1 MIILMKLNHE
11 QISLIPEEKYR
22 RVKYRKLNDLYLW
35 YNFNIHKLLEYLMT
49 SKFDDSRYRE
59 SCSRASTPSI
69 ITQRTF
75 NFVTNSNNDSIILE
89 STNNDILEWF
99 WGSLW
104 AWLHHHSQLDI
115 LSLKFYRLF
124 LYRYISMNF
133 YLTLI
138 WILIYISSSKSKSE
152 LENIESKSL

>member
-59 SCSRASTPSI
+59 SCSHASTPSI

-104 AWLHHHSQLDI
+104 AWLHHHSQNDSLSVFFLDFG
-115 LSLKFYRLF
+115 KD
-124 LYRYISMNF
+124 
-133 YLTLI
+133 
-138 WILIYISSSKSKSE
+138 
-152 LENIESKSL
+152 KSLMELNPENMVGVGELKYLNYWLKK